1 MVEVRKHFFEISRW
15 VESINEVEAFLNHG
29 ENTILSSCGLH
40 QGDPL
45 APLLFSVT
53 LHTLVLKLAREAPSL
68 TENAWFLDYGLISGN
83 IPALQA
89 VVDILKQEGPLK
101 GLFLSSTKSKV
112 WSPSQLNTNDPLSRG
127 IPLDTSDGINLLGA
141 PVGSERFESEM
152 VEERIT
158 KSECLMEKLSFLE
171 DPHTEYNLSGNCF
184 AMQKLSYTLRTVDP
198 RLHKDLMLRY
208 DHSIRNSLE

>member
-1 MVEVRKHFFEISRW
+1 MVEVRKHFPEISRW
-15 VESINEVEAFLNHG
+15 VESIYGVEAFLNHG
-29 ENTILSSCGLH
+29 ENTILSSCGLR

-53 LHTLVLKLAREAPSL
+53 LHTLVLKLEREDPSL
-68 TENAWFLDYGLISGN
+68 TENAWFLDDGLISGN

-89 VVDILKQEGPLK
+89 VVDILQQEGPLK

-112 WSPSQLNTNDPLSRG
+112 WSPSQLNNNDPLSRG

-158 KSECLMEKLSFLE
+158 KSECFMEKLSFLE
-171 DPHTEYNLSGNCF
+171 YRIYPLK
-184 AMQKLSYTLRTVDP
+184 KLFCYAKTFVYSED
-198 RLHKDLMLRY
+198 
-208 DHSIRNSLE
+208 S